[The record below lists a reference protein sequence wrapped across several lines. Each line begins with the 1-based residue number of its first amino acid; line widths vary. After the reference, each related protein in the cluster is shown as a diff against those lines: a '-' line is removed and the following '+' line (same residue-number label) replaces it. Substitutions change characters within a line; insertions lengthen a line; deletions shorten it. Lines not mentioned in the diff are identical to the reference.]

1 MILGIQATR
10 FWLRI
15 AIAKKFLSFSKR
27 FAKKGPAIFGPRT
40 VHFIRVPVEMHVLL
54 HTTKQTVFAIPDIDA
69 VPILPTEYRVPFTRL
84 TTLTVDLFCPIPM

>member
-1 MILGIQATR
+1 
-10 FWLRI
+10 
-15 AIAKKFLSFSKR
+15 
-27 FAKKGPAIFGPRT
+27 
-40 VHFIRVPVEMHVLL
+40 MHVLL